1 MNKRWDVQSIFDVGT
16 LVVKVTMLAVI
27 VMEFLSLMAGVMVLV
42 FPPENAADPA
52 VVAEMGNLFSTVFYG
67 VGNVV
72 MLVLA
77 HRYFKNVS
85 AVGTPFTYAG
95 AAEVKR
101 MAIVCAACNGAA
113 LLACYILDLGL
124 RITVPEARM
133 THYDGL
139 VLAAILFVASYVL
152 DYGAKQEEK
161 LEQYRK
167 RITQL
172 QMGSK
177 EE

>member
-1 MNKRWDVQSIFDVGT
+1 
-16 LVVKVTMLAVI
+16 
-27 VMEFLSLMAGVMVLV
+27 
-42 FPPENAADPA
+42 
-52 VVAEMGNLFSTVFYG
+52 
-67 VGNVV
+67 
-72 MLVLA
+72 
-77 HRYFKNVS
+77 
-85 AVGTPFTYAG
+85 
-95 AAEVKR
+95 
-101 MAIVCAACNGAA
+101 
-113 LLACYILDLGL
+113 
-124 RITVPEARM
+124 M